1 MPENEFEKQV
11 QQKMNEL
18 KFVPSEAA
26 WERVEKQI
34 ANKKKRRRALL
45 WLPLLLLLLG
55 GTAGYYY
62 MNQKTAQ
69 NEHDLAAKPAPVN
82 DEKKRLATENEKTG
96 TKTNNKD
103 ALVQESTN
111 VDRIPHNSPSS
122 KKLIAPWEK
131 SNPTNLTSTQTF
143 LNKSNLR
150 LITKKTTPL
159 KDQEAATAP
168 AFRLKK
174 VADAGKQPVHKIN
187 IAQKDSEL
195 EKENIQ
201 ANGNPVT
208 TETTLNNA
216 IKKTST
222 DNEEKDL
229 AGTPDPGIAVG
240 IQFQV
245 SNDSTNIAKHSG
257 IDSIK
262 NIRHDSV
269 AHTAAKQASQ
279 SKREKIEWGLHL
291 DAGFSTITSGFPGFF
306 VKRVNTGAYSATPG
320 NPGSS
325 GNLNNGNSSYTS
337 PSDIKSH
344 FSWSAGITVRKSIGK
359 TWRLNSG
366 LNYSMYA
373 TGIALGS
380 KVTDSVGLDKAVYRN
395 GRSGTYTNRFHFI
408 ELPLTIEKQL
418 GHRSRFSING
428 GLAFSL
434 LAASNQLHFDQQT
447 NLYYTDNS
455 LINKTQWSL
464 LAGLNYRILQKKIQV
479 ETGPLLNYHLG
490 NTFNKD
496 IYGNGH
502 WFFAG
507 LRATVFFG
515 ERKK

>member
-18 KFVPSEAA
+18 KFVPSDAA

-34 ANKKKRRRALL
+34 ASKKKRRRALL

-69 NEHDLAAKPAPVN
+69 NEHDLAAKPTPVN
-82 DEKKRLATENEKTG
+82 DEKKRIATENEKTG
-96 TKTNNKD
+96 IKTNNKD
-103 ALVQESTN
+103 ALVQESTS
-111 VDRIPHNSPSS
+111 VDRISRNNPASR
-122 KKLIAPWEK
+122 KLIAPREK
-131 SNPTNLTSTQTF
+131 SNTTNLTSPQIF
-143 LNKSNLR
+143 LNKNDLR
-150 LITKKTTPL
+150 PITRKKAAL
-159 KDQEAATAP
+159 KNWEAAAAP
-168 AFRLKK
+168 AYRLQK
-174 VADAGKQPVHKIN
+174 VAGAGKQPVHKIN
-187 IAQKDSEL
+187 IAQKDSEP

-208 TETTLNNA
+208 TETTLNNT
-216 IKKTST
+216 IKTST
-222 DNEEKDL
+222 DNKEKDL
-229 AGTPDPGIAVG
+229 AGKPEPGIAAG
-240 IQFQV
+240 IQSQV
-245 SNDSTNIAKHSG
+245 SNDSTNIAKRSR

-262 NIRHDSV
+262 NILHDSV
-269 AHTAAKQASQ
+269 AHTTAKHASP
-279 SKREKIEWGLHL
+279 SKRGKIEWGFHL

-306 VKRVNTGAYSATPG
+306 VKRVNTGAYSASPG

-325 GNLNNGNSSYTS
+325 GNLNNGNISYTS

-408 ELPLTIEKQL
+408 EIPLTIEKQL

-464 LAGLNYRILQKKIQV
+464 LAGLNYRILQKKIRV

-496 IYGNGH
+496 VYGNGH

>member
-1 MPENEFEKQV
+1 L
-11 QQKMNEL
+11 QK
-18 KFVPSEAA
+18 AA
-26 WERVEKQI
+26 
-34 ANKKKRRRALL
+34 A
-45 WLPLLLLLLG
+45 
-55 GTAGYYY
+55 
-62 MNQKTAQ
+62 
-69 NEHDLAAKPAPVN
+69 
-82 DEKKRLATENEKTG
+82 
-96 TKTNNKD
+96 
-103 ALVQESTN
+103 
-111 VDRIPHNSPSS
+111 
-122 KKLIAPWEK
+122 
-131 SNPTNLTSTQTF
+131 
-143 LNKSNLR
+143 
-150 LITKKTTPL
+150 
-159 KDQEAATAP
+159 
-168 AFRLKK
+168 
-174 VADAGKQPVHKIN
+174 AGKQPVHNTN
-187 IAQKDSEL
+187 IAQKDNEL

-201 ANGNPVT
+201 TNENPVT

-216 IKKTST
+216 IKTST
-222 DNEEKDL
+222 DRKEKKL
-229 AGTPDPGIAVG
+229 TNKQEPDTATG
-240 IQFQV
+240 IQSQIP
-245 SNDSTNIAKHSG
+245 NDSVSITKHSG

-269 AHTAAKQASQ
+269 DHSAAKQASQ
-279 SKREKIEWGLHL
+279 SKRGKIEWGLHL
-291 DAGFSTITSGFPGFF
+291 DAGFSTITPGFPGFF
-306 VKRVNTGAYSATPG
+306 VNRVNTGAYSATPG

-325 GNLNNGNSSYTS
+325 GNLNNGNISYTS

-380 KVTDSVGLDKAVYRN
+380 KVTDSVGLDKVVYRN

-418 GHRSRFSING
+418 GRRSRFSING

-464 LAGLNYRILQKKIQV
+464 LAGLNYRILQKKIRV